1 MCMWLITKL
10 EGNFG
15 FIWWKENVLMDKIEA
30 TCYFMMLLFILI
42 GCGCFGYYKG
52 FKKCKEID
60 DKIIS
65 ELAEKNK

>member
-1 MCMWLITKL
+1 
-10 EGNFG
+10 
-15 FIWWKENVLMDKIEA
+15 MDKIEA